1 MLFKNKV
8 NEIEVMQG
16 VRSLTMTTAIKDV
29 VTISGSLEGGSL
41 YAPMDNKQICLLYT
55 SPSPRD

>member
-1 MLFKNKV
+1 MLFKDKV

-41 YAPMDNKQICLLYT
+41 
-55 SPSPRD
+55 

>member
-41 YAPMDNKQICLLYT
+41 YALSLIHI
-55 SPSPRD
+55 